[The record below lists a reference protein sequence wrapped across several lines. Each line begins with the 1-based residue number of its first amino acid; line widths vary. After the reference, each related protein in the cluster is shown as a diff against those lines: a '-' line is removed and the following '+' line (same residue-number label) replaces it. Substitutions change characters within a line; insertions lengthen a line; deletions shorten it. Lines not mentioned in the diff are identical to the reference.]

1 MGTTQKPK
9 IQDEV
14 FVLNQKTENQ
24 ENFQQ
29 GNNLIRTGLSER
41 GEKQTNKQ
49 TKQSTAHMWK
59 WFAWGKRRKH
69 NEKLTLLL
77 KLNGL
82 LRKQMLKCYL
92 ISFRLQ
98 GVPKG

>member
-14 FVLNQKTENQ
+14 FVLNLKTGNQ
-24 ENFQQ
+24 DNFQQ

-41 GEKQTNKQ
+41 GGKKTNK
-49 TKQSTAHMWK
+49 KNQSTVHMWK

-77 KLNGL
+77 KLNAL